1 MNRLKSIEDL
11 LGNENKRFM
20 RKLKRRHRIIFAMLV
35 FIGAVFL
42 WYGIWTIIS
51 EVPVINNPY
60 ISTILGMIILLA
72 TGMYYNNTL

>member
-1 MNRLKSIEDL
+1 MNRLKSVEGL
-11 LGNENKRFM
+11 LGTENKRLM

-35 FIGAVFL
+35 FTGAVFL

-51 EVPVINNPY
+51 EVPVISNPY
-60 ISTILGMIILLA
+60 IATILGTIILLA